1 MKLNRRRFGKLPNA
15 AVAVFDD
22 VVEYKESEL
31 ESRKRTSGEFL
42 AVENK
47 LNGAFLLFFEEKEL
61 TRLKKRPQP

>member
-31 ESRKRTSGEFL
+31 ESRKRSSGDFL

-47 LNGAFLLFFEEKEL
+47 LDAWFLLLFEEKEP

>member
-22 VVEYKESEL
+22 VVESMESEL
-31 ESRKRTSGEFL
+31 ESRKRSGGEFL

-47 LNGAFLLFFEEKEL
+47 LDGPFLLFFEEKEP